1 MAGVYEIARRHLDA
15 AVTEAHASGFDGDRI
30 GKALFSELL
39 RYYLSHRSPADVRAE
54 IAFELEHMEG
64 DQDIPF
70 MRP

>member
-15 AVTEAHASGFDGDRI
+15 AVTDAHASGYDGDRI

-39 RYYLSHRSPADVRAE
+39 RYYLSHRSPADVRSE

>member
-1 MAGVYEIARRHLDA
+1 MLFR
-15 AVTEAHASGFDGDRI
+15 S
-30 GKALFSELL
+30 KALFSELL
-39 RYYLSHRSPADVRAE
+39 RYYLSHRSPADVRSE